1 MPPIHRNSAGL
12 QPGYQQDQLVSIA
25 LLELEFGGE
34 ALYQYF
40 GVSAQTYQELLLAES
55 KVSIPI
61 PTFVIAWPT
70 PRSTR
75 RSRNPGCGASRTSQP
90 STG

>member
-1 MPPIHRNSAGL
+1 MTPSAD
-12 QPGYQQDQLVSIA
+12 YAQLLKTRCLVA
-25 LLELEFGGE
+25 LLELEFGSE

-55 KVSIPI
+55 KASIPI
-61 PTFVIAWPT
+61 PTFVIALPT